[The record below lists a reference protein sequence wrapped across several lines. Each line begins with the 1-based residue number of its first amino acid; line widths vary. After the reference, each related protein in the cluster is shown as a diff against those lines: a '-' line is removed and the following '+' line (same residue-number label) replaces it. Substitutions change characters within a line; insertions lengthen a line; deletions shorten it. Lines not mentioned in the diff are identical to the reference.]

1 MDKNQSVEIK
11 FVGKTRTIFNVV
23 SYEQFKKLYEP
34 KGWVLK
40 DNSIV
45 LEEKDFKVVDNSPFE
60 EVKVEAKPVEKIVEE
75 LKTTNETEIK
85 NIASMKKNSTEK
97 KFNDKIIKE

>member
-1 MDKNQSVEIK
+1 MERIAK
-11 FVGKTRTIFNVV
+11 FEKI
-23 SYEQFKKLYEP
+23 SYEQFKKVYEP

-45 LEEKDFKVVDNSPFE
+45 LEEEKDFKVVDNSPFE
-60 EVKVEAKPVEKIVEE
+60 EVKVEDKPVEKIVEE
-75 LKTTNETEIK
+75 LKTTDETEIK
-85 NIASMKKNSTEK
+85 NIASIKKTSTEK